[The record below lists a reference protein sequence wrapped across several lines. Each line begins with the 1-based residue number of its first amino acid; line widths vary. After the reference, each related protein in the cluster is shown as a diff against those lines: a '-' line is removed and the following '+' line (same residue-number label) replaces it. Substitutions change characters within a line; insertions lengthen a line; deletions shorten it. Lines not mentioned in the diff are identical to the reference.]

1 MNKYVTSYCILPL
14 QYVVFVL
21 TSGST
26 IINND
31 FLVGNM
37 RICQACNKEKWP
49 VDEHGIQ
56 QACLSE
62 ECIKK
67 VLCIIEDLH
76 EDDRTRILLGY
87 AFAIQRRAE
96 LMEDE

>member
-1 MNKYVTSYCILPL
+1 
-14 QYVVFVL
+14 
-21 TSGST
+21 
-26 IINND
+26 
-31 FLVGNM
+31 M

-49 VDEHGIQ
+49 VDEHGMQ

-62 ECIKK
+62 ECIKN

-76 EDDRTRILLGY
+76 ESDRTRILLGY

-96 LMEDE
+96 MEEKEFVQTGNGTVAQRLQELEEE

>member
-1 MNKYVTSYCILPL
+1 
-14 QYVVFVL
+14 
-21 TSGST
+21 
-26 IINND
+26 
-31 FLVGNM
+31 M

-49 VDEHGIQ
+49 VDEHGMQ

-62 ECIKK
+62 ECIKN

-76 EDDRTRILLGY
+76 ESDRTRILLGY

-96 LMEDE
+96 MTPKNTPPKEEE